1 MRIEVNRNFSTVDI
15 YKGEQLVSAID
26 LEGSVIEVAKE
37 LTDLFAVLDIDCEV
51 VEIEWTI
58 HWYCELKNILR
69 RIVWKNNNYKKL
81 ENKSKLQKG
90 K

>member
-1 MRIEVNRNFSTVDI
+1 MEERKVRIEVSNNFLTVDI

-51 VEIEWTI
+51 VEID
-58 HWYCELKNILR
+58 
-69 RIVWKNNNYKKL
+69 
-81 ENKSKLQKG
+81 
-90 K
+90 